1 MQQASPIGLTSA
13 DSPVGELPGARARAT
28 CVCLGNAPQKLIAA
42 VQQEWSAC
50 TAELA
55 HAKLSSVDVQVTNMS
70 DKEAQL
76 PKILKLNNIVR
87 ALYAASAVD
96 TAASTVAATASA
108 PTTAVAAPETEEGLL
123 RALADAVE
131 RAEAAEARA
140 KVAEANAE
148 AAEARAEAAEARAEA
163 AERER
168 AEVTQRLTTPLQV
181 QRAAEAETGRAR
193 GSLSRLS
200 SGSLGRLSSG
210 SLWFG
215 FRTKLAKQKA
225 RAAGRIVGGEIEMA
239 QEGKQQ
245 DLDLYVSASL

>member
-148 AAEARAEAAEARAEA
+148 AAEARAEAAE
-163 AERER
+163 RER